1 MSGMQI
7 EANSALAQ
15 TIQSAAQAKLMEAGW
30 AAEENDTTLS
40 EYVTMMLVNGQDFQ
54 RVQAELGGELLGVG
68 EDDPAVA
75 DFTRWL
81 FEQAQALTGPQQQQQ
96 QEPDPGATTQEPQVQ
111 DDMQGQSM
119 EQDEMMGEGP
129 SADGIPSGPKAMRNS
144 DGTRG
149 GRGGRGGRM
158 LGQMNRNMDRTSDDP
173 LRRIKGA
180 ASGAGRIDAHAAR
193 APRGPRGGNV
203 ANGVQRMMNGR
214 GGAAMAGQ
222 MNPMMPQGQ
231 SGPMGGMDA
240 GTQMQ
245 FMQMME
251 MQAQMMA
258 QMMGQNGQSP
268 QGAGGFRGGR
278 GGRPIADRL
287 GGKRGGGKFQSKDK
301 KEGTEDG
308 EDTAMS
314 LDKPLTDTDRS
325 PPFST
330 MCKFN
335 HKCLNPECPF
345 AHQSPANTRPGITLD
360 MNDTCAYGAACK
372 NPKCLARHPSPAQR
386 AQHTKSE
393 VDCKFFPN
401 CSAGAMCPFRHPDT
415 RPCRNGADCKVE
427 GCPFAHSSI
436 ACRYNPCTRPDCP
449 YKHEEGQKRGK
460 YEDKVWTANGGDG
473 GSHLAGGEPMD
484 HAGKSDR
491 FAELKENEGQA
502 EELILPGGANAAGG
516 QQNGNAEAAAA
527 PGGDSGQHEMPQ
539 LAS

>member
-129 SADGIPSGPKAMRNS
+129 SADGIPSGPKAMRNG

-258 QMMGQNGQSP
+258 QMMG
-268 QGAGGFRGGR
+268 
-278 GGRPIADRL
+278 
-287 GGKRGGGKFQSKDK
+287 GKRGGGKFQGKEK

-372 NPKCLARHPSPAQR
+372 NP
-386 AQHTKSE
+386 
-393 VDCKFFPN
+393 
-401 CSAGAMCPFRHPDT
+401 
-415 RPCRNGADCKVE
+415 
-427 GCPFAHSSI
+427 
-436 ACRYNPCTRPDCP
+436 
-449 YKHEEGQKRGK
+449 
-460 YEDKVWTANGGDG
+460 
-473 GSHLAGGEPMD
+473 
-484 HAGKSDR
+484 
-491 FAELKENEGQA
+491 
-502 EELILPGGANAAGG
+502 
-516 QQNGNAEAAAA
+516 
-527 PGGDSGQHEMPQ
+527 
-539 LAS
+539 